1 MNLFDIVSRNK
12 YSRKD
17 LLLKLIINLLLL
29 FLVIILILD
38 DTFNSTA
45 DINSDG
51 TLNVQDAIIIINIIL
66 SI

>member
-1 MNLFDIVSRNK
+1 MNLFDIVSRSK

-38 DTFNSTA
+38 DTFFNQIVKF
-45 DINSDG
+45 INFFSE
-51 TLNVQDAIIIINIIL
+51 
-66 SI
+66 